1 MHEMGS
7 FFKVSSSA
15 LSDAPR
21 CMNGPATRA
30 CHCRDWP
37 CLACRPGQYGGT
49 RSSHWGHDAMRQVP
63 PSEFAATRTPQALSQ
78 WKPSE
83 DLRLKSLKT
92 LKPGRCVAAL
102 STFQIQRSS
111 IPGQFG
117 SPSCSGSFNHG
128 CRRVSIMS
136 RSTSL
141 RRMAATNQ
149 YNCPDAVNHHNV
161 HS

>member
-1 MHEMGS
+1 
-7 FFKVSSSA
+7 
-15 LSDAPR
+15 
-21 CMNGPATRA
+21 
-30 CHCRDWP
+30 
-37 CLACRPGQYGGT
+37 
-49 RSSHWGHDAMRQVP
+49 MRQVP

-78 WKPSE
+78 WKLSE

-128 CRRVSIMS
+128 CREFR
-136 RSTSL
+136 
-141 RRMAATNQ
+141 
-149 YNCPDAVNHHNV
+149 
-161 HS
+161 